1 MSNFNEKIINNIQTN
16 GFCKIDNFFKEE
28 DLKNID
34 LKLKQIKEKKIS
46 LSVLAIETITTFT
59 QNEINT
65 NYKFN

>member
-34 LKLKQIKEKKIS
+34 LKLKEIKEKKNS
-46 LSVLAIETITTFT
+46 
-59 QNEINT
+59 
-65 NYKFN
+65 